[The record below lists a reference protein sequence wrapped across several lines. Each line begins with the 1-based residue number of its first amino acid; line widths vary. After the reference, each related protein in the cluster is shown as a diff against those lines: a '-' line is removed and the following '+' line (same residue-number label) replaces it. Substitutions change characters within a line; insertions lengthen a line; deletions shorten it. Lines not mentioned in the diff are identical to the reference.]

1 MKGHLCCFRSCYYLV
16 SFPLCSFNRFCSWDC
31 AFPFLAEFQMGA
43 ICQFYAVPVV
53 YEISRSSSHVTAT
66 LQKKGAYLCYLTV
79 GLISDYDHKYCS
91 KIMSLN
97 CMLFSACVLLTSA
110 QQAVGFSIHISR
122 ILIRFHGYQ
131 YIFLISMR
139 FYTLSTA
146 LRAMVSIFL
155 STYIL
160 IKMALLFPFLF
171 FPAQNVQYQNPLP

>member
-1 MKGHLCCFRSCYYLV
+1 MV

-31 AFPFLAEFQMGA
+31 AFPFLAEFQIGA

-53 YEISRSSSHVTAT
+53 YEISRSSLHVTAT

-97 CMLFSACVLLTSA
+97 CMLFNACVLLTSA

-122 ILIRFHGYQ
+122 ILICFHGYQ
-131 YIFLISMR
+131 YIFSDVD
-139 FYTLSTA
+139 A
-146 LRAMVSIFL
+146 LLHIIHCPQGYGQHFPQYIHTHKNGFTFPFSIFSCTKCSISKPLTMRSL
-155 STYIL
+155 S
-160 IKMALLFPFLF
+160 
-171 FPAQNVQYQNPLP
+171 